1 MSEEIVRPIT
11 PRASRFL
18 TWPVE
23 ALTLLLRAHQPP
35 NGRAMTQGTR
45 RFIPAVA
52 ILVCLAGCGSETP
65 TAPAK
70 PQESTNATS
79 PTAPT
84 VSSVLVSGAA
94 WLVVGGTTQL
104 TALARFSDGS
114 PSQACP
120 TTPIWQSANP
130 AVATVSAAGLVT
142 TVAVGETYINGTC

>member
-1 MSEEIVRPIT
+1 
-11 PRASRFL
+11 
-18 TWPVE
+18 
-23 ALTLLLRAHQPP
+23 
-35 NGRAMTQGTR
+35 MTQGTR

-114 PSQACP
+114 SQTCP

-142 TVAVGETYINGTC
+142 TVAVGETYETYINGQL